1 MSKLMM
7 GQGAGEQPQ
16 VPLDS
21 KMAGVQ
27 VQEGN
32 PLQAVANGTI

>member
-1 MSKLMM
+1 MM

-21 KMAGVQ
+21 KMPQQPQQAQ
-27 VQEGN
+27 AN
-32 PLQAVANGTI
+32 PLQQMAQSQL